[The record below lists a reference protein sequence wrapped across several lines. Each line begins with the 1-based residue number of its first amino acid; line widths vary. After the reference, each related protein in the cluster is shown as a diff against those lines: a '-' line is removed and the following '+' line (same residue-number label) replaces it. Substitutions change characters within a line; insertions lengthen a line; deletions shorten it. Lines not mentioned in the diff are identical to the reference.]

1 MSQSERRAAKPRRA
15 RRTKAEM
22 QAEREQL
29 EFKKNDV
36 VEDDEDAEKPRRG
49 RPRVNKFKEVETQGN
64 TDVAPTPYQQIYN
77 ELQDDM
83 KMLKEKSFEDD
94 MMITNLRNTVSSLKR
109 IRNEYDEKII
119 KCFFSHCN
127 YSFFPNDLNGNLI
140 FYYLCYYNYITLV
153 SLYLKS
159 KKNFYHNSTF
169 KAISHSFFFLILF
182 SETKITKRNC

>member
-36 VEDDEDAEKPRRG
+36 VEDDEDVEKPRRG

-109 IRNEYDEKII
+109 IRNEYDEKIG
-119 KCFFSHCN
+119 
-127 YSFFPNDLNGNLI
+127 DLKNVVFTGLNMSNAPALR
-140 FYYLCYYNYITLV
+140 NTN
-153 SLYLKS
+153 LYLENENTQNKVEEVDS
-159 KKNFYHNSTF
+159 SNSF
-169 KAISHSFFFLILF
+169 SFGYDPFDIENNYYYSQEIFF
-182 SETKITKRNC
+182 